1 MWPMSGQIE
10 YQVNPSNP
18 VVAVTAGL
26 MIALLAASTIP
37 VLRAFAVDPQNCCGI
52 MQLPPNE

>member
-1 MWPMSGQIE
+1 MSGQIE